1 MPKIRCDSCQDTRD
15 FHSTED
21 RDMKTFSIIGSAT
34 ALATLG
40 TFAAFTP
47 VTALADGPQA
57 ISTAAQHAGLAAAG
71 ADLAG
76 VRRHLHHVLNCL
88 VGPDG
93 QGFDAAPGN
102 PCAAAGGAIPQT
114 ADAAVK
120 DKLQK
125 AATQVRAAIGNENL
139 DAAKKAATDVQQL
152 LK

>member
-1 MPKIRCDSCQDTRD
+1 
-15 FHSTED
+15 
-21 RDMKTFSIIGSAT
+21 MKTFRIIGSAT
-34 ALATLG
+34 ALTTLATL
-40 TFAAFTP
+40 AVFTP

-57 ISTAAQHAGLAAAG
+57 ISTAAQHAGLAAG
-71 ADLAG
+71 GTDLAG
-76 VRRHLHHVLNCL
+76 VRRHLHHALNCL

-114 ADAAVK
+114 ADAATK

-125 AATQVRAAIGNENL
+125 AATQVRTAIGNENL
-139 DAAKKAATDVQQL
+139 DAAKKAATEVQQL